1 MKHKFIIIT
10 LMLQIIFLLTAC
22 GGRQSQTSTEAT
34 QNNSSNTNKTETTVA
49 NTDTSGFKPI
59 KIRFANQ
66 HPTDSIA
73 SEADRR
79 ICAAIADATEGRV
92 TVELYTDSSLGDY
105 TSTIQELMM
114 GTIEMCH
121 ITAPDNYDP
130 RMAVSMLPYLGS
142 NYDEL
147 KKAYDRNGILFQGV
161 YEAAQKS
168 GLHSFGIFCEGFSG
182 IGTSTPVKNAN
193 ISDTDKDTLVRVP
206 SLDVHALPT
215 RQLGFRTST
224 IAYTD
229 TYTAIQTGTV
239 NGWQGGPP
247 NLNYLYFRD
256 VIKYYY
262 HYMITQEATQILMNE
277 KFFQSLLPQDQEAIT
292 KIIQNECDNS
302 FDIAAADD
310 QKYMNLMREMGI
322 EIIEFTDEER
332 AAMASDIR
340 ENVWPQLAKNM
351 GEDFINQIFE
361 MMKQD

>member
-1 MKHKFIIIT
+1 
-10 LMLQIIFLLTAC
+10 MLSAC
-22 GGRQSQTSTEAT
+22 NSKNSQTSPTQV
-34 QNNSSNTNKTETTVA
+34 QNNSSEIDTRETSSINTS
-49 NTDTSGFKPI
+49 DFKPV

-79 ICAAIADATEGRV
+79 ICTAIAEATEGRV
-92 TVELYTDSSLGDY
+92 TVELFTDSSLGDY

-130 RMAVSMLPYLGS
+130 RMAASMLPYLGS

-147 KKAYDRNGILFQGV
+147 RKAYDRNGVLFQGV

-182 IGTSTPVKNAN
+182 IGTAVPVQNAA
-193 ISDTDKDTLVRVP
+193 ISNTDKGTLVRVP

-277 KFFQSLLPQDQEAIT
+277 KFFQSLLPQDQDAIS
-292 KIIQNECDNS
+292 KIIQKECDNS
-302 FDIAAADD
+302 FDIAAEDD
-310 QKYMNLMREMGI
+310 QKYMDLMRNMGI

-340 ENVWPQLAKNM
+340 ENVWPQLSKNM
-351 GEDFINQIFE
+351 GEEFINQIFE
-361 MMKQD
+361 MVK